1 MMPRTQNQALTAT
14 ETMTKRDYLLAIG
27 AMTGNSLDGVDVVL
41 TRFGKDG
48 SITDLK
54 SHSVVSPAQ
63 LTERL
68 RTVREVINT
77 AGGDMNEAVRRLDKL
92 AGGGVEEAGVRLDEL
107 SVEDEGR
114 AAHCRFDDV
123 QNQYIRFVAG
133 AIQEL
138 IALAKADAKLSADYD
153 LNNIDLIGFHGQT
166 CAHFPPSIARTAD
179 PNVTYTVQIGD
190 GQALADL
197 TGIPVVYDFRSDD
210 LMHGGEAAPLAPV
223 HHQHLAERLR
233 KQGRFPIA
241 FCNAGNTGNFTIIS
255 GTAGSGAQGQ
265 PPAAQVSVLG
275 WDAGPFNNYPD
286 RLVQLER
293 GEECDRDGK
302 FGSKGKVNIALLERL
317 FDTAVITQ
325 DGRNYLLEP
334 PPKSS
339 DPQWYRLIPELTG
352 EASCGGEKLSFED
365 RLRTAEY
372 FSAYIYVHALSMVP
386 EHLPM
391 PRYFALCGGGWK
403 NPVVKD
409 HFAGLLLGDFE
420 NNPVLERHRDSF
432 AKLLQRLAASNE
444 QAGTAE
450 DRAVVVA
457 MADEFGFDGT
467 AMEARIFADAAVSRI
482 RGQAFTRPS
491 TTGVERDTV
500 CGIIRFPGGTPDGG
514 SANLRGWLD
523 EFKSQDATVDRP
535 EVFDGRWSRASAGW
549 NARLAKN

>member
-1 MMPRTQNQALTAT
+1 MMPKTQNQASSAT

-54 SHSVVSPAQ
+54 SHSVVSPAK
-63 LTERL
+63 LAERL

-77 AGGDMNEAVRRLDKL
+77 AGGDMAEAVLRLDKP
-92 AGGGVEEAGVRLDEL
+92 AGGRVEESVVQLDERAAG
-107 SVEDEGR
+107 DDGG

-138 IALAKADAKLSADYD
+138 IALAKADAKLSSEYD
-153 LNNIDLIGFHGQT
+153 LNCIDVIGFHGQT
-166 CAHFPPSIARTAD
+166 CAHFPPSIARTVD

-223 HHQHLAERLR
+223 HHQHLAEQLR
-233 KQGRFPIA
+233 KHGRFPIA

-255 GTAGSGAQGQ
+255 GTAGSGVGERLD
-265 PPAAQVSVLG
+265 AQVSVMG

-352 EASCGGEKLSFED
+352 EANCDGERLSFED

-372 FSAYIYVHALSMVP
+372 FSAYIYVHALTMVP
-386 EHLPM
+386 EHLAM

-403 NPVVKD
+403 NPVARE
-409 HFAGLLLGDFE
+409 HFAGLLRGDFA
-420 NNPVLERHRDSF
+420 NNPVLEQHKESF
-432 AKLLQRLAASNE
+432 GKLLERLMVVSREAS
-444 QAGTAE
+444 AAE
-450 DRAVVVA
+450 DSEVVVA

-467 AMEARIFADAAVSRI
+467 AMEARIFADAAVSRVL
-482 RGQAFTRPS
+482 GQAFTRPS
-491 TTGVERDTV
+491 TTGVVRDTV
-500 CGIIRFPGGTPDGG
+500 CGIIRFPGGAPDGA
-514 SANLRGWLD
+514 SATLRGWLD
-523 EFKSQDATVDRP
+523 EFKSHDATVDRP

>member
-1 MMPRTQNQALTAT
+1 MMPKTQNQASSAT

-54 SHSVVSPAQ
+54 SHSVVSPAN

-68 RTVREVINT
+68 RVVREVINT
-77 AGGDMNEAVRRLDKL
+77 AGGDMAEAVLRLDKP
-92 AGGGVEEAGVRLDEL
+92 AGSRVEESVVQLDERAAG
-107 SVEDEGR
+107 DDGG

-138 IALAKADAKLSADYD
+138 IALAKADAKLSSEYD
-153 LNNIDLIGFHGQT
+153 LDAIDVIGFHGQT

-223 HHQHLAERLR
+223 HHQHLAEQLR
-233 KQGRFPIA
+233 KLGRFPIA

-255 GTAGSGAQGQ
+255 GTAGSGAEGKLD
-265 PPAAQVSVLG
+265 AQVSVIG

-302 FGSKGKVNIALLERL
+302 FGSKGRVNIALLERL

-352 EASCGGEKLSFED
+352 EANCDGETLSFED

-372 FSAYIYVHALSMVP
+372 FSVYIYVHALTMVP
-386 EHLPM
+386 EHLAM

-403 NPVVKD
+403 NPVARE
-409 HFAGLLLGDFE
+409 HFAGLLRGDFA
-420 NNPVLERHRDSF
+420 NNPVLEPHKESF
-432 AKLLQRLAASNE
+432 GKLLERLKVVSPEAS
-444 QAGTAE
+444 AAE
-450 DRAVVVA
+450 DSAVVVA

-482 RGQAFTRPS
+482 LGRAFTRPS

-500 CGIIRFPGGTPDGG
+500 CGIIRFPGGTQDGA

-549 NARLAKN
+549 NARQAKN

>member
-1 MMPRTQNQALTAT
+1 MMTKTENHAADAT

-54 SHSVVSPAQ
+54 SHSVASPAQ

-77 AGGDMNEAVRRLDKL
+77 AGGDMEEAVRRLDKL
-92 AGGGVEEAGVRLDEL
+92 AGGAEEQTITRHEQ
-107 SVEDEGR
+107 R
-114 AAHCRFDDV
+114 AEADNGSADHCNFNDV

-133 AIQEL
+133 AINEL
-138 IALAKADAKLSADYD
+138 IALAKADAKLSSEYD
-153 LNNIDLIGFHGQT
+153 LDCIDLIGFHGQT
-166 CAHFPPSIARTAD
+166 CAHFPPSIARTSD

-210 LMHGGEAAPLAPV
+210 LMHGGEGAPLAPV
-223 HHQHLAERLR
+223 HHQHLAEQLR

-255 GTAGSGAQGQ
+255 CTAGSGVHGQGSE
-265 PPAAQVSVLG
+265 AQVSVLG

-286 RLVQLER
+286 RLVQLEQ

-302 FGSKGKVNIALLERL
+302 FGSKGRVNIALLERL
-317 FDTAVITQ
+317 FDSAVITQ

-352 EASCGGEKLSFED
+352 EASCAGERISFED

-372 FSAYIYVHALSMVP
+372 FSAYIYVHALTMVP
-386 EHLPM
+386 EHLSM

-403 NPVVKD
+403 NPVARE
-409 HFAGLLLGDFE
+409 HFAGLLRGDFA
-420 NNPVLERHRDSF
+420 NNPVLECHKESF
-432 AKLLQRLAASNE
+432 EKLLERLAAPPE
-444 QAGTAE
+444 QTGEGNAS
-450 DRAVVVA
+450 VVA
-457 MADEFGFDGT
+457 MADDFGFDGT
-467 AMEARIFADAAVSRI
+467 AMEARIFADAAVSRVI
-482 RGQAFTRPS
+482 GQAFTRPS

-500 CGIIRFPGGTPDGG
+500 CGIIRFPGGKLDSA
-514 SANLRGWLD
+514 SANLRGWLE
-523 EFKSQDATVDRP
+523 EFNSRDATVDRP
-535 EVFDGRWSRASAGW
+535 DVFDGRWSRASAGW
-549 NARLAKN
+549 HARF